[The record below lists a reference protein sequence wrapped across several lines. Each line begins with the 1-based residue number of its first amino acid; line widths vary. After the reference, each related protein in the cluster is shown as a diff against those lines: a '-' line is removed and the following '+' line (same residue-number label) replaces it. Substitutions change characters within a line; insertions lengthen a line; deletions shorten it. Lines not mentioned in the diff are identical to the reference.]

1 MKRAHI
7 CVVQQIESVLLG
19 ASDHLDIY
27 KTWKEINEDLANVS
41 HDEFHFTHIN
51 LKSRL
56 LWDGV

>member
-7 CVVQQIESVLLG
+7 CVVQQIVLLG
-19 ASDHLDIY
+19 ASDHLDTY